1 MRVVIVWNEQTD
13 YASEVREWL
22 KDFAH
27 DTGGT
32 KQIES
37 FDPETMAGDSFA
49 RTYDIVQYPT
59 ILALDDDGK
68 VLQMW
73 KGTPLPQI
81 EQVAYWAD
89 DNSTR

>member
-13 YASEVREWL
+13 YAREVRDWMQ
-22 KDFAH
+22 DFSH

-32 KQIES
+32 KEIES
-37 FDPETMAGDSFA
+37 LDPETVAGEDFA
-49 RTYDIVQYPT
+49 KVYDIVQYPT
-59 ILALDDDGK
+59 IVALDNSGK

-81 EQVAYWAD
+81 EQVAVWAED
-89 DNSTR
+89 K